1 MNERLR
7 TKVTYIHN
15 RYHIRLLEEDLLV
28 NEMAC
33 KLKEDI
39 GWCCHEILRWYEKL
53 GGASKMASA
62 SRNRQKTQ
70 QPIGKV
76 WYEKDLRPNYIG
88 HVIKV

>member
-1 MNERLR
+1 MGEKLR

-15 RYHIRLLEEDLLV
+15 RYHIRLLEEDLLI

-39 GWCCHEILRWYEKL
+39 GWCCREILRWYEKL
-53 GGASKMASA
+53 GGISKMAEA
-62 SRNRQKTQ
+62 SRNRQKIH

-76 WYEKDLRPNYIG
+76 WYEKDLRPNKYIQ
-88 HVIKV
+88 VRSP

>member
-1 MNERLR
+1 MKERLR

-15 RYHIRLLEEDLLV
+15 RYHIRLLEEDLLI

-39 GWCCHEILRWYEKL
+39 SWCCREILRWYEKL
-53 GGASKMASA
+53 GGVSKMAEA
-62 SRNRQKTQ
+62 SRSRHKVRK
-70 QPIGKV
+70 PIGKV